1 MQSNETKDER
11 VTLRWPEE
19 IKETLLTRAGVNHRS
34 LSSEV
39 RELLTYARNTILDDT
54 IVDVQSWKNCRNTS
68 ISLTPRLKSWLHSRA
83 QLNDRPVQAEILLLV
98 SFALD
103 HIMERD
109 IAILIAADPAGHAPG

>member
-19 IKETLLTRAGVNHRS
+19 IKETLLNRAGVNHRS

-39 RELLTYARNTILDDT
+39 RELLTYARNTISDDT
-54 IVDVQSWKNCRNTS
+54 IVDVPSWKNCRNTS
-68 ISLTPRLKSWLHSRA
+68 ISLTPRLKSWLNSRA
-83 QLNDRPVQAEILLLV
+83 QINDRPVQAEILLLV

-109 IAILIAADPAGHAPG
+109 IATLIAVDQAGHAPG